1 MFKMVAEV
9 IFMREDEKKRISQKS
24 GMRRFLSKRWAL
36 PAIYLASAAILLT
49 AVIWFQNNNNDS
61 ANPGEVD
68 VEQIENAGK
77 NSDKDAVE
85 VNSKVENFSWP
96 VSKQEGTVVKKEFY
110 DVNADK
116 TKQENAL
123 VFYDNQYH
131 LNRGIDIGM
140 KDGKEFDV
148 TAALSG
154 EVTKVKED
162 SLLGNVIEVEHV
174 EGITTSYQSVT
185 DIAVKVGDKVT
196 KGQTIAKAGQSLLN
210 KDAGIHVH
218 FEIRKDSVAVNPQD
232 YFEKSVST
240 LMEAEVVNGTATDE
254 KTTTE
259 ESKKDQSTNDD
270 ASLEKDSYEENSTNV
285 QEQN

>member
-1 MFKMVAEV
+1 
-9 IFMREDEKKRISQKS
+9 MREDEKKRISQKS

-68 VEQIENAGK
+68 VEQVENAGK
-77 NSDKDAVE
+77 NNDKEAVE
-85 VNSKVENFSWP
+85 VNSKVENFSMP
-96 VSKQEGTVVKKEFY
+96 VSKKEDIVIKKEFY

-123 VFYDNQYH
+123 IFHENQIH

-162 SLLGNVIEVEHV
+162 SLLGNVIEVKHV
-174 EGITTSYQSVT
+174 EGITTTYQSVT

-196 KGQTIAKAGQSLLN
+196 KGQSIAKAGQSLFN
-210 KDAGIHVH
+210 KDAGVHVH
-218 FEIRKDSVAVNPQD
+218 FEIRKDNVAVNPQD

-254 KTTTE
+254 QTTTE

-270 ASLEKDSYEENSTNV
+270 ASLEKDSYQENSTNV

>member
-68 VEQIENAGK
+68 VEQVENAGK
-77 NSDKDAVE
+77 NNDKEAVE
-85 VNSKVENFSWP
+85 VNSKVENFSMP
-96 VSKQEGTVVKKEFY
+96 VSKKEDIVIKKEFY

-123 VFYDNQYH
+123 IFHENQIH

-162 SLLGNVIEVEHV
+162 SLLGNVIEVKHV
-174 EGITTSYQSVT
+174 EGITTTYQSVT

-196 KGQTIAKAGQSLLN
+196 KGQSIAKAGQSLFN
-210 KDAGIHVH
+210 KDAGVHVH
-218 FEIRKDSVAVNPQD
+218 FEIRKDNVAVNPQD

-254 KTTTE
+254 QTTTE

-270 ASLEKDSYEENSTNV
+270 ASLEKDSYQENSTNV